1 MMHPIYIKTSP
12 VYGKH
17 AEELRHR
24 YPTIGND
31 IPVVKTKERK
41 ITPHSVLLSRII
53 SFQVL

>member
-31 IPVVKTKERK
+31 IPVPK
-41 ITPHSVLLSRII
+41 IKQINTNPQGV
-53 SFQVL
+53 

>member
-12 VYGKH
+12 DDGKH

-31 IPVVKTKERK
+31 IPVVRMIERK
-41 ITPHSVLLSRII
+41 ITPHSVLLSRVI
-53 SFQVL
+53 